1 LIIEP
6 WGGGCRQLDAY
17 NDALNKYYK
26 KVRYIAFFDADEFLY
41 DNGGNPKKTIAEIFA
56 QHPEAGGIGVNWQ
69 LFGSSGHVKKPQ
81 GGVLENYLHRAE
93 TQWKINLHIKSIV
106 NPRKT
111 LVFVRNPHAAD
122 YFKNFCAVT
131 CSGIPVEDAITKT
144 VDVTKMHLNHYW
156 SKSREDFEI
165 KRSRGRATC
174 NLKRSDEEFKFND
187 RNEIYD
193 DSMLK
198 YAELLKNCR

>member
-1 LIIEP
+1 
-6 WGGGCRQLDAY
+6 
-17 NDALNKYYK
+17 
-26 KVRYIAFFDADEFLY
+26 
-41 DNGGNPKKTIAEIFA
+41 
-56 QHPEAGGIGVNWQ
+56 
-69 LFGSSGHVKKPQ
+69 
-81 GGVLENYLHRAE
+81 
-93 TQWKINLHIKSIV
+93 
-106 NPRKT
+106 
-111 LVFVRNPHAAD
+111 
-122 YFKNFCAVT
+122 
-131 CSGIPVEDAITKT
+131 
-144 VDVTKMHLNHYW
+144 MHLNHYW